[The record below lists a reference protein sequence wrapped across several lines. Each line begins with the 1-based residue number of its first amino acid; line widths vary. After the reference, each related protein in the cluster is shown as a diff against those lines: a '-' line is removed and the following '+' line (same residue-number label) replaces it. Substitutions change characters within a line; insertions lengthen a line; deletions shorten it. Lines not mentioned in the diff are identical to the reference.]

1 MGTGN
6 QLRRTKLEI
15 YIDILFLLTQK
26 GPLKLT
32 QIIYEAN
39 VNSSI
44 LKEYLSFLIKQGLV
58 EEYTTGKKRVAFIIT
73 SHGIAVLKYF
83 RVVKQVLPIGVCNQ
97 PLFPNKQS

>member
-15 YIDILFLLTQK
+15 YIDILFVLTQK
-26 GPLKLT
+26 GPLNLT
-32 QIIYEAN
+32 HIRYEAN

-73 SHGIAVLKYF
+73 PHGIAALKFF
-83 RVVKQVLPIGVCNQ
+83 RVVKQVLPIGASNK